1 MESTETP
8 QAGLAGKR
16 ENKANLMEAAMF
28 IGPSSVFVV
37 GIVAAFIAYIG
48 ANLEEIKAKQKVVTD
63 AAIAEQSKSINS
75 AMSKQAAAIKE
86 AKESQERAIAQARK
100 AAEEARKR

>member
-8 QAGLAGKR
+8 QAGLVGR
-16 ENKANLMEAAMF
+16 RDNKANLMEAAMF
-28 IGPSSVFVV
+28 IGPSSAFVV

-48 ANLEEIKAKQKVVTD
+48 ANFEEIKAKQKVATD
-63 AAIAEQSKSINS
+63 AAMAEQSKNINS